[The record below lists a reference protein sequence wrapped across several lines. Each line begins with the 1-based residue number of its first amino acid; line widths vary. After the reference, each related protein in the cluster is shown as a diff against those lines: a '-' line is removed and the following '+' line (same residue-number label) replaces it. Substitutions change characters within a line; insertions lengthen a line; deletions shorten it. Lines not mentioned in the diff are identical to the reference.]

1 MILLQYIEG
10 MVINMKFNVDSFGIF
25 NDVWALL
32 TAGDKDSYNTMTIS
46 WGGLGTLWSKPVAT
60 VYVKPI
66 RYTHE
71 FLDKN
76 DYFTIS
82 FFSEEYRNALMTLG
96 MKSGR
101 YGDKVK
107 ETGLTADFH
116 ENYVTFKEAKT
127 TLLCKKI
134 YRHDMDVSNMPED
147 VVTDFYKNEAA
158 HTIYIG
164 EVIDMIEG

>member
-1 MILLQYIEG
+1 
-10 MVINMKFNVDSFGIF
+10 MKFNVDSFGIF

-32 TAGDKDSYNTMTIS
+32 TAGNKDGFNTMTIS

-82 FFSEEYRNALMTLG
+82 FFPEENRNALMLLG
-96 MKSGR
+96 TKSGR
-101 YGDKVK
+101 SGDKVK
-107 ETGLTADFH
+107 ESGLTPEFS
-116 ENYVTFKEAKT
+116 EKTVTFKEAKT
-127 TLLCKKI
+127 TLLCRKI
-134 YRHDMDVSNMPED
+134 YRQDLDISNMPED
-147 VVTDFYKNEAA
+147 IVNTYYTAEAA
-158 HTIYIG
+158 HTMYIG
-164 EVIDMIEG
+164 EVVDIIEG